1 MTAVPHIACAH
12 AATCY
17 LLEQIAPERVNG
29 HAQNWIII
37 CRADANATAG
47 A

>member
-1 MTAVPHIACAH
+1 MTAVPHIAYAH
-12 AATCY
+12 AGY
-17 LLEQIAPERVNG
+17 FFEQIAPERVGG
-29 HAQNWIII
+29 HAQNGTII

>member
-1 MTAVPHIACAH
+1 MRAIRSK
-12 AATCY
+12 
-17 LLEQIAPERVNG
+17 QIAPERVDR
-29 HAQNWIII
+29 HAQNRIII